1 MTYLITNT
9 SGSNSYSVTDG
20 SLSTGYLDITLLGKG
35 YIGYGTALNTNF
47 LRLLENFSNTSAP
60 GRPVTGQ
67 IWYDSLNASLKV
79 YNGSGFVSVVNN
91 QSDLSIG
98 GLRLYNS
105 AIIGQN
111 TNANISITPNG
122 TGYTVVNNFGI
133 TGTNTGKLLYTA
145 ANGSVRST
153 TMSYTTTGDT
163 LTVTNI
169 NGTAFAGTSGS
180 FNTASVTGNASIGNA
195 VVSTAV
201 YSPNYYYSNGSPFTS
216 SSYGNIQV
224 AAYLPTYTGNISA
237 GNLTVTGNITGTA
250 SSAKYADL
258 AENYE
263 ADQNYEIGT
272 VVEFGGEFEI
282 TEGKINSTRVA
293 GIISTNPAYLMNSE
307 AKGNFILPVA
317 LSGRVPCKVVGP
329 AFKGDMM
336 VSAGD
341 GYAIASSAP
350 AIGTVIGKSLE
361 NLAGGIGVIEVV
373 VGRC

>member
-47 LRLLENFSNTSAP
+47 LKLLENFSNTSAP

-79 YNGSGFVSVVNN
+79 YNGSGFVSVANN

-105 AIIGQN
+105 AITGQN

-180 FNTASVTGNASIGNA
+180 FNTATISGNL
-195 VVSTAV
+195 
-201 YSPNYYYSNGSPFTS
+201 Y
-216 SSYGNIQV
+216 
-224 AAYLPTYTGNISA
+224 A
-237 GNLTVTGNITGTA
+237 GNLAVTGTITGTA

-293 GIISTNPAYLMNSE
+293 GIISTNPAYLMNSD